1 MSTNVTLKRKGASGN
16 PVELYPKTVPAQVSG
31 LITNGKISI
40 GLLPD
45 TVFGGM
51 KLVGSF
57 STTTGAS
64 GPLALATFITGTTTT
79 GYSISA
85 NLDTFTGLS
94 HPGGGYTGIGQT
106 YVGHYWV
113 ATNSVS
119 INDALLEGS
128 FQPSVVFD
136 DGVAPVSGNITV
148 EAGDWLLISG
158 WDNTSTQFTIS
169 IINNTYADAGTS
181 AKGVVNLSNITTVT
195 GSTTG
200 NQVITQG
207 VLGGLIGTSAGTIAA
222 GDHAHSDLYQP
233 LDADLTSLAG
243 LGSGNGFV
251 IKTGTSAYSLDS
263 NTYLN
268 ASTTSTQNGYF
279 GDIHLYDDITP
290 SHYLKIT
297 AGSNLTQART
307 LTLNTG
313 DTDKTFTM
321 GGNISTFGN
330 LSVGIGAL
338 TINAASGG
346 STVSFPTSLSI
357 GAVPLN
363 GILFGSAA
371 NTVGTI
377 ASTTIGR
384 NLLQIADIADA
395 NTRFIQLNSNETVSA
410 LTAADF
416 RTAIGAGTSSTSGT
430 VTSIATSGS
439 ITGGTITSTGTISH
453 LTTAGHIH
461 IPSGGAEGQ
470 VLAYGDN
477 SGVAQWEGRATGWT
491 RVFYVDDATA
501 AITNVTVT
509 EGDIFIEF

>member
-119 INDALLEGS
+119 INDAVLEGS

-158 WDNTSTQFTIS
+158 WDNTNTQFTIS

-207 VLGGLIGTSAGTIAA
+207 VLGGLIGTAAGTIAA
-222 GDHAHSDLYQP
+222 GDHAHSTLYQP

-243 LGSGNGFV
+243 LASGNGFV

-279 GDIHLYDDITP
+279 GDIHLYDDSTP

-313 DTDKTFTM
+313 DSNRTITLAGDLTT
-321 GGNISTFGN
+321 S
-330 LSVGIGAL
+330 GA
-338 TINAASGG
+338 I
-346 STVSFPTSLSI
+346 SFPTIASNQILI
-357 GAVPLN
+357 GN
-363 GILFGSAA
+363 GAGTL
-371 NTVGTI
+371 GTI
-377 ASTTIGR
+377 NSTLIGR
-384 NLLQIADIADA
+384 NTLTIPDITAISFARYNADETISMLDA
-395 NTRFIQLNSNETVSA
+395 AT
-410 LTAADF
+410 F
-416 RTAIGAGTSSTSGT
+416 RGAIGAGTSSTSGT
-430 VTSIATSGS
+430 VTSVAVDGS
-439 ITGGTITSTGTISH
+439 IILSSVASNGAITSTGTISH
-453 LTTAGHIH
+453 ATAAGFKH